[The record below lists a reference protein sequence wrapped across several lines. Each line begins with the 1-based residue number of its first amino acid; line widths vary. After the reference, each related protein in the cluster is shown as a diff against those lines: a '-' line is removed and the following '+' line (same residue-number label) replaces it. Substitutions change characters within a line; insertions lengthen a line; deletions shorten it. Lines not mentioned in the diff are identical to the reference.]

1 MVKKVKYPIEAFAL
15 AMVLFSTGMKE
26 AVLVGISMIF
36 SDVLLCVVHEK
47 SKENNANLLAGIC
60 SFITV
65 VAMSLMFT
73 FTGEKLD
80 GRQTICFI
88 LVAVLLFKH
97 LKDNFE
103 IKEFDFD
110 DILFTDSIVYA
121 SFIVLGLIREYCST
135 GKIFSLTLPKCW
147 FVTSGLAH
155 PMFALVIVGAIV
167 AALNTYFKNETN
179 DKAPLWVCL
188 PIIILEVPIVIQNSL
203 ESDGKIFGIVITTIL
218 YLTYRKKIKDFRLP
232 KWMQGIP
239 AEMILLG
246 IIYAVLSLL

>member
-36 SDVLLCVVHEK
+36 GDILLCVVHEK
-47 SKENNANLLAGIC
+47 TKEDNANVLAGIC

-65 VAMSLMFT
+65 VAMGLMFT
-73 FTGEKLD
+73 FTGGKAD
-80 GRQTICFI
+80 TQRTIRFVLI
-88 LVAVLLFKH
+88 AVLLFKH

-110 DILFTDSIVYA
+110 DILFTDSIIYA
-121 SFIVLGLIREYCST
+121 SFILLELIREYCST
-135 GKIFSLTLPKCW
+135 GKIFSFTLPKCW
-147 FVTSGLAH
+147 FVTSGFAH
-155 PMFALVIVGAIV
+155 PMFALVLVGVLVAIF
-167 AALNTYFKNETN
+167 NKYFQNET
-179 DKAPLWVCL
+179 DEKAALWVCL
-188 PIIILEVPIVIQNSL
+188 PIIVLEVPIVIQNVL
-203 ESDGKIFGIVITTIL
+203 ENDGKIFGIVISMII
-218 YLTYRKKIKDFRLP
+218 YLTYRKKLDVLHLP

-246 IIYAVLSLL
+246 IIYAVFSLL